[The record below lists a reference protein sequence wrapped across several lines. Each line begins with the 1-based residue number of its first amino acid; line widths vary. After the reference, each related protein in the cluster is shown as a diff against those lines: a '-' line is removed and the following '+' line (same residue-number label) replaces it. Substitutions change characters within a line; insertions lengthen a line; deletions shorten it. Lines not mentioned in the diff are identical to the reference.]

1 MVGNNGNFQL
11 NHDLLLQLEMSKSE
25 NVSRLSLYC
34 RHILIHDLS
43 ESSQEL
49 VSVEWSHVQVCIVC
63 TQLHQPG
70 ETDCVQHHLV
80 PGDKHYLVP
89 GHHHLVPGD
98 PHHCHIFNVL
108 FLCSLEMLY

>member
-11 NHDLLLQLEMSKSE
+11 THDLLLQLEMSKSE
-25 NVSRLSLYC
+25 NVSKLSLHC

-63 TQLHQPG
+63 TQLQQPG

-80 PGDKHYLVP
+80 PG
-89 GHHHLVPGD
+89 HHHLVPGD
-98 PHHCHIFNVL
+98 QHHCYIFSVL
-108 FLCSLEMLY
+108 FICSPELLY

>member
-11 NHDLLLQLEMSKSE
+11 THDLLLQLEMSKSE
-25 NVSRLSLYC
+25 NVSRHSHC

-63 TQLHQPG
+63 TQLQQPG

-80 PGDKHYLVP
+80 PGDKHHLVP

-98 PHHCHIFNVL
+98 QHHCYIFSVL
-108 FLCSLEMLY
+108 FLCSPELLY

>member
-11 NHDLLLQLEMSKSE
+11 THDLLLQLEMSKSE
-25 NVSRLSLYC
+25 NVSKLSLHC

-63 TQLHQPG
+63 TQLQQPG

-80 PGDKHYLVP
+80 PG
-89 GHHHLVPGD
+89 HHHLVPGD
-98 PHHCHIFNVL
+98 QHHCHIFNVL
-108 FLCSLEMLY
+108 FLCSLELLY